1 MRVVIYARNACLN
14 RKAADSQRR
23 QLIMCTKN
31 IVPHRNG
38 SAKIDGRNEKT
49 EKASE
54 S

>member
-1 MRVVIYARNACLN
+1 MAKKINLAER
-14 RKAADSQRR
+14 
-23 QLIMCTKN
+23 IMCTKN